1 MMTTISN
8 PGGLFF
14 VILLPALVAVVMIR
28 EALKQKRA
36 VDRRQLDL
44 QMLGVRLG
52 FDDFNPGCDANFAM
66 GWGFLSRLSQGENR
80 YAFNI
85 FRGTYHDQKL
95 FIFDYHYQ
103 IGSGNK
109 REDHLG
115 TMLMLIVKEVFPK
128 VTIGPQNLSAR
139 LAAAF
144 GVGGEIKFE
153 SAEFSQ
159 RFCVQS
165 ADRKFAYDVC
175 SPQMMDYLLANR
187 DLDVEIQGPVISIG
201 FEPQLP
207 TGNIEFNLQRLA
219 EIRSLMPQYLFT
231 NA

>member
-1 MMTTISN
+1 
-8 PGGLFF
+8 
-14 VILLPALVAVVMIR
+14 
-28 EALKQKRA
+28 
-36 VDRRQLDL
+36 
-44 QMLGVRLG
+44 
-52 FDDFNPGCDANFAM
+52 
-66 GWGFLSRLSQGENR
+66 
-80 YAFNI
+80 
-85 FRGTYHDQKL
+85 
-95 FIFDYHYQ
+95 
-103 IGSGNK
+103 
-109 REDHLG
+109 
-115 TMLMLIVKEVFPK
+115 MLMLIVKEVFPK

-207 TGNIEFNLQRLA
+207 TGKLNSTCNGSRKSVHSCRE
-219 EIRSLMPQYLFT
+219 YLFT